1 MTSRFTD
8 NLQPRELT
16 DYGFARARDIAF
28 DAVTALW
35 RRRRDAGM
43 NQKELAEI
51 IGRDTSWVSRNLRG
65 PGNWTL
71 RTLGAF
77 VEGLNGELKII
88 VEAAEDQ
95 PLTGGNYYSAYDEL
109 KGPVPV
115 PRGLDNSAQIIG
127 ESTASSF
134 TPNDS

>member
-1 MTSRFTD
+1 MTSHSTD
-8 NLQPRELT
+8 NLQPQELT
-16 DYGFARARDIAF
+16 EYGFARARDIAF
-28 DAVTALW
+28 DAVTVLW

-43 NQKELAEI
+43 KQKELAEI

-88 VEAAEDQ
+88 VEATEDQ
-95 PLTGGNYYSAYDEL
+95 PPTGGNYYSAYDEL
-109 KGPVPV
+109 D
-115 PRGLDNSAQIIG
+115 GLTRFPGGVSNSAQIIG
-127 ESTASSF
+127 ESTASSY
-134 TPNDS
+134 TPDVS